1 MSYTNN
7 EPAHKIR
14 KVAGGLN
21 FTEAKK
27 RLSQILKP
35 TKLIFSSVFS
45 QENGMEVY
53 IKPENLQITGAFKI
67 RGAYNKISKLS
78 LEERN
83 RGLICSSAGNHA
95 QGVAFAA
102 QKLGIEATI
111 VMPKTTPLI
120 KIEATKN
127 LGAKVVLAGD
137 CYDESYEEACK
148 LQKEHGYV
156 FVHAFNDLD
165 VIEGQGTIGLEILEE
180 LQDVDCI
187 IVPVGGGGLISGIA
201 MAVKS
206 LNPNVKIVGVEPEGA
221 NAMEKSLKYNKL
233 FNLKNVSTIAEG
245 VAVKKPGEITF
256 SIIKDYVDDIVTV
269 TDFEIMEAFLLLL
282 ERHKMIGESAGVL
295 SLAGLKKINIKEN
308 KKTVCLV
315 SGGNID
321 VLTISSMINQ
331 GLYTRGRILCFSVDL
346 PDKPGELMK
355 VSKILADLNANV
367 IKLDHNQ
374 LKALNRLTE
383 VQLEVTVETNN
394 HKHIELIIS
403 ELQNAGY
410 KIKKVF

>member
-1 MSYTNN
+1 
-7 EPAHKIR
+7 
-14 KVAGGLN
+14 
-21 FTEAKK
+21 
-27 RLSQILKP
+27 
-35 TKLIFSSVFS
+35 
-45 QENGMEVY
+45 
-53 IKPENLQITGAFKI
+53 
-67 RGAYNKISKLS
+67 
-78 LEERN
+78 
-83 RGLICSSAGNHA
+83 
-95 QGVAFAA
+95 
-102 QKLGIEATI
+102 
-111 VMPKTTPLI
+111 
-120 KIEATKN
+120 
-127 LGAKVVLAGD
+127 
-137 CYDESYEEACK
+137 
-148 LQKEHGYV
+148 
-156 FVHAFNDLD
+156 
-165 VIEGQGTIGLEILEE
+165 
-180 LQDVDCI
+180 
-187 IVPVGGGGLISGIA
+187 
-201 MAVKS
+201 
-206 LNPNVKIVGVEPEGA
+206 
-221 NAMEKSLKYNKL
+221 
-233 FNLKNVSTIAEG
+233 
-245 VAVKKPGEITF
+245 

-355 VSKILADLNANV
+355 VSKILADLNENV